1 MIWKSYS
8 SIGEVMKKI
17 FGVLGDPVAHS
28 LSPVMHNAAFEKLG
42 MDAIYLAFRVSR
54 DELGDA
60 IRGAKSLG
68 IAGLNVTIPLKEYA
82 LFFVDA
88 EEVAKKI
95 GAINTIDF
103 SSGRPVGYNTDGI
116 GSLRVLKET
125 VDEIKGRSV
134 LILGAGGAAKAIS
147 FYLDAEG
154 AKVTVANRTKERA
167 VQLASK
173 LNNADAIRLDVELKE
188 RINDADILINA
199 TSVGMHP
206 HENATLVTA
215 DMMHPD
221 LVIFDIVYNPMET
234 RLLKEATRAGVKKIV
249 NGVKMLVYQGAASF
263 QIWTHE
269 EPPIEVMEEAVISAL
284 RRFKP

>member
-1 MIWKSYS
+1 
-8 SIGEVMKKI
+8 MKKI
-17 FGVLGDPVAHS
+17 YGVIGDPVAHS
-28 LSPVMHNAAFEKLG
+28 LSPVMHNAAFEELG
-42 MDAIYLAFRVSR
+42 MDAVYLAFRVAK
-54 DELGDA
+54 DGLGDA

-68 IAGLNVTIPLKEYA
+68 ISGLNVTIPLKEQA
-82 LFFVDA
+82 RFFVDA
-88 EEVAKKI
+88 EEVAKQI

-116 GSLRVLKET
+116 GALRVLKEAAG
-125 VDEIKGRSV
+125 EIKGKYV
-134 LILGAGGAAKAIS
+134 LIFGAGGAAKAIS

-154 AKVTVANRTKERA
+154 ARVTVANRTKERA

-173 LNNADAIRLDVELKE
+173 LSNADAIGLDAELKE
-188 RINDADILINA
+188 RIKDADVLINA

-221 LVIFDIVYNPMET
+221 LVVFDIVYNPMET
-234 RLLKEATRAGVKKIV
+234 RLLKEATRAGVKKII

-269 EPPIEVMEEAVISAL
+269 EPPIEVMEKAVIGAL
-284 RRFKP
+284 RKFKT

>member
-1 MIWKSYS
+1 
-8 SIGEVMKKI
+8 MKKI
-17 FGVLGDPVAHS
+17 FGVLGDPVEHS

-42 MDAIYLAFRVSR
+42 MDALYLAFQVSK

-68 IAGLNVTIPLKEYA
+68 IAGLNVTIPLKEHA
-82 LFFVDA
+82 LFFVDT
-88 EEVAKKI
+88 EKLVKHI

-125 VDEIKGRSV
+125 VGEIKGKNV
-134 LILGAGGAAKAIS
+134 LILGAGGAAKAIA

-167 VQLASK
+167 VQLASR
-173 LNNADAIRLDVELKE
+173 LSTADAIGLDAEFEE
-188 RINDADILINA
+188 RIKDADVLINA

-206 HENATLVTA
+206 HDNETLVYA
-215 DMMHPD
+215 ELLHPD
-221 LVIFDIVYNPMET
+221 LVVFDIVYNPMET
-234 RLLKEATRAGVKKIV
+234 RLLKEAKRAGVKRIV
-249 NGVKMLVYQGAASF
+249 HGVKLLVYQGAASF
-263 QIWTHE
+263 KIWTNE
-269 EPPIEVMEEAVISAL
+269 EPPIAVMEKAVIDAL
-284 RRFKP
+284 RRFKT